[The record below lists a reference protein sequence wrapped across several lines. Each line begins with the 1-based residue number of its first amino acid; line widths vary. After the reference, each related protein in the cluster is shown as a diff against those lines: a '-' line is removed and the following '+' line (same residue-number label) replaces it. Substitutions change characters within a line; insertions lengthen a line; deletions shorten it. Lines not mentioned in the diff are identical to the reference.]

1 MNKLSYTVPA
11 AVLLLP
17 IAAQSAP
24 SGCGSPVMRG
34 PGAMSYLNSKV
45 GQPDG
50 PPRRVVAIEEVQQ
63 DRVFGGFS
71 GNVLQCHE
79 TLIFGAGIKQS
90 GVVTFTMS
98 SSKAPLN
105 VTWLPDR
112 SADQYR
118 RQYFQGLGLY
128 HAGPA
133 S

>member
-1 MNKLSYTVPA
+1 MNKLRYKLSA
-11 AVLLLP
+11 AVLLIP
-17 IAAQSAP
+17 MAAQAAP
-24 SGCGSPVMRG
+24 PGCGDPVMRS
-34 PGAMSYLNSKV
+34 PGAISYLNSKV

-79 TLIFGAGIKQS
+79 TLIFRAGMKQS

-98 SSKAPLN
+98 SPKAPLN
-105 VTWLPDR
+105 VTWLADR

-118 RQYFQGLGLY
+118 RLYFQGLGLY